1 MNLHFR
7 LLIDFDEEL
16 ADRIKECR
24 IHVHCPRNIYPKKY
38 ERNGE
43 ELTIESAMI
52 DGINTKNDDTTGYFY
67 TSMMSIKNTI

>member
-1 MNLHFR
+1 MR
-7 LLIDFDEEL
+7 
-16 ADRIKECR
+16 KYTY
-24 IHVHCPRNIYPKKY
+24 CPRSIYPKKY

-67 TSMMSIKNTI
+67 TSIISIKNTI

>member
-1 MNLHFR
+1 MKLI
-7 LLIDFDEEL
+7 LIDFDEEL

-24 IHVHCPRNIYPKKY
+24 IHVHCSRSIYPKKY

-52 DGINTKNDDTTGYFY
+52 NVINTKSDDITAYFY
-67 TSMMSIKNTI
+67 NSTTSIKNTI